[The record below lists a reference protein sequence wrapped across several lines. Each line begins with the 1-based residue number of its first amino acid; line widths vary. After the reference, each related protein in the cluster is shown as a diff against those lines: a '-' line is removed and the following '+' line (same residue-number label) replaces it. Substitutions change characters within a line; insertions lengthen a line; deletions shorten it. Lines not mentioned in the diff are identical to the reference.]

1 MPDWIEV
8 LFRLLSQFTGI
19 QGGVDNIIVVYGI
32 AAIFYAILFSFA
44 KSNYQDTASFRDRL
58 LQWGFGFGLARE
70 LFMLVMAVILAEG
83 LVEPG
88 ILHQL
93 FPPVEHE
100 FLDLAFVTIASA
112 YIGYFTNNNVLALRY
127 LKAGMTVTALAYLA
141 TFWWWFIYI
150 RANPTHHF
158 ADVWCDPLF
167 HANGTFWL
175 LLAAYLIYKNA
186 RPDTTRSFVLAALC
200 FMALSTFLKIPDIV
214 LHEVYI
220 AVIAPTARTLYLSA
234 ILMLGYAYISE
245 QIQKRKFAEAQI
257 LEQASTM
264 QLLMNHSPAA
274 LAMFD
279 RQMCYLAYSQRWI
292 ADYSL
297 GDQDIIGRS
306 LYDVFPG
313 IPENWKLLH
322 RRALEGEVLHADDAF
337 VRLDGTIQRLKLEIR
352 PWSANNQIGGIII
365 FSEDI
370 TERYQA
376 EQELHNFSAKLE
388 RSNRELQDFA
398 TVASHDLQE
407 PLRKIQTFGDRL
419 QLKHAAA
426 LNEEGREYL
435 ERMQDAA
442 QRMRALIDDL
452 LTFSRVTAKAQPF
465 EPVNLNEVVRDVL
478 SLLEPGIM
486 QSGGITQSGAQ
497 IEVAELITLDAEP
510 GQMRQLLQNLIS
522 NALKFHRPTEAPK
535 IKISGQ
541 RLEASGGL
549 SNRAQTA
556 AWYQLE
562 VADQG
567 IGFDEKYLDRI
578 FTIFQR
584 LHGRDEYPGSGIG
597 LAICRKIAEH
607 HGGQITARS
616 KPGAGATFIVT
627 LPLRQL
633 TEATATQRRT
643 AP

>member
-100 FLDLAFVTIASA
+100 FLDLAFVMIASA

-478 SLLEPGIM
+478 SLLEPGI
-486 QSGGITQSGAQ
+486 TQSGAQ

>member
-1 MPDWIEV
+1 MLDWIEV

-32 AAIFYAILFSFA
+32 AAIFYSVLFSFA

-70 LFMLVMAVILAEG
+70 LFMLAMAVILAEG

-88 ILHQL
+88 TLYQL
-93 FPPVEHE
+93 FPPVEHT
-100 FLDLAFVTIASA
+100 FLGLAFVMIASA

-127 LKAGMTVTALAYLA
+127 LKAGMTVNALAYLA

-158 ADVWCDPLF
+158 ADVWCDHLF
-167 HANGTFWL
+167 HANGAFWL
-175 LLAAYLIYKNA
+175 LLATYLIYKNS
-186 RPDTTRSFVLAALC
+186 RPDTARNLVLSALC

-245 QIQKRKFAEAQI
+245 QIQKRKFAEAKI

-297 GDQDIIGRS
+297 GDQNIIGRS

-313 IPENWKLLH
+313 IPENWKLLY
-322 RRALEGEVLHADDAF
+322 RRALEGEVLHEEDAF
-337 VRLDGTIQRLKLEIR
+337 VRLDGTIQSLKLEIR

-370 TERYQA
+370 TERTRI
-376 EQELHNFSAKLE
+376 ERMKNEFISTVSHELRTPLTSIRGALGLAAGGVAG
-388 RSNRELQDFA
+388 ELPA
-398 TVASHDLQE
+398 
-407 PLRKIQTFGDRL
+407 
-419 QLKHAAA
+419 QLK
-426 LNEEGREYL
+426 
-435 ERMQDAA
+435 
-442 QRMRALIDDL
+442 
-452 LTFSRVTAKAQPF
+452 
-465 EPVNLNEVVRDVL
+465 
-478 SLLEPGIM
+478 
-486 QSGGITQSGAQ
+486 
-497 IEVAELITLDAEP
+497 
-510 GQMRQLLQNLIS
+510 
-522 NALKFHRPTEAPK
+522 
-535 IKISGQ
+535 
-541 RLEASGGL
+541 
-549 SNRAQTA
+549 
-556 AWYQLE
+556 
-562 VADQG
+562 
-567 IGFDEKYLDRI
+567 
-578 FTIFQR
+578 
-584 LHGRDEYPGSGIG
+584 
-597 LAICRKIAEH
+597 
-607 HGGQITARS
+607 
-616 KPGAGATFIVT
+616 
-627 LPLRQL
+627 
-633 TEATATQRRT
+633 
-643 AP
+643 